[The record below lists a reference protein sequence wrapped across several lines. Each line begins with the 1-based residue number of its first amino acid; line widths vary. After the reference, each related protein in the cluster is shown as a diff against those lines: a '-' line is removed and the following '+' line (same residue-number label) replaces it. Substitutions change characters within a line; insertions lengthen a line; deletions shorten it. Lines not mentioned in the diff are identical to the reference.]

1 MKDLFDIIV
10 RKWNDFYEEEKEIIA
25 NSYLIKNNTSV
36 KDGDIV
42 VVKFPLDRET
52 GDALMDFDV
61 ITQYHNSIKEIFKGC
76 KVITSPL
83 DINIISKHK

>member
-10 RKWNDFYEEEKEIIA
+10 KKWNDFSEEEKEIIA

-42 VVKFPLDRET
+42 VVKFPLDEKI
-52 GDALMDFDV
+52 GKPLIDFNV
-61 ITQYHNSIKEIFKGC
+61 LTQYHEAIKEVFTGC
-76 KVITSPL
+76 RVITSPL
-83 DINIISKHK
+83 DINIISKDK